1 MEENGFAFCPEIT
14 TKISNLN
21 IDIIELPID
30 YRGRTYKQGKKISY
44 KDGVEAIIS
53 IIKYKYF

>member
-44 KDGVEAIIS
+44 KDGIEAIFS

>member
-1 MEENGFAFCPEIT
+1 MALLFAQKLP
-14 TKISNLN
+14 KISNLN